1 MHTLHH
7 HDLFII
13 LLTAPVDMVNIPLF
27 TGFYTSKR
35 WLFGISSINSRDQEF
50 VLGFHINFFHLSTF
64 CFTNSR
70 SWILPSWVT
79 TDSFQ
84 RSWSHGWTSTLAM
97 HFKMKGPQKLA
108 AHRSRVIVTRSLKP
122 SYSGNRWVGTVTL
135 PPMCS
140 WGKCQESDTFPHPKM
155 TQEICGPCEM
165 ILTWGLSHQR
175 ALLPRESQMMKN
187 AATPGCSKRPSASHE
202 ARHELWFWINSSPGS
217 ALWSNASIWFFWR
230 NWLYLKQRTAWIC
243 VSRLSRL

>member
-1 MHTLHH
+1 
-7 HDLFII
+7 
-13 LLTAPVDMVNIPLF
+13 MVNIPLF

-97 HFKMKGPQKLA
+97 HFKMKGPPKLA

-122 SYSGNRWVGTVTL
+122 SYSGNRWVGTCNPTTYVQL
-135 PPMCS
+135 R
-140 WGKCQESDTFPHPKM
+140 KM
-155 TQEICGPCEM
+155 PRIWYFSSSKDDSRN
-165 ILTWGLSHQR
+165 LR
-175 ALLPRESQMMKN
+175 ALWDDFDLRSQ
-187 AATPGCSKRPSASHE
+187 PPESASAKRVADDE
-202 ARHELWFWINSSPGS
+202 ERRNARM
-217 ALWSNASIWFFWR
+217 
-230 NWLYLKQRTAWIC
+230 
-243 VSRLSRL
+243 